1 MKPTPLGKTYLE
13 YETELKEYNLAKTEL
28 AMQKV
33 ELGLV
38 DDLIKKFKGVKTT
51 EARIISEIRNAGVIV
66 DKGQNNFKN
75 LLKLLDTMEKDAD
88 VLVKQAKD
96 LGVELPQPAK
106 AAIRQIGAYSSTA
119 SNAIGQLDKASD
131 IIYGVNGD

>member
-13 YETELKEYNLAKTEL
+13 YEAELKEYNLAKTEL

-38 DDLIKKFKGVKTT
+38 DDLIKKFEGVKKTRLT
-51 EARIISEIRNAGVIV
+51 IISEIRKAGVIV
-66 DKGQNNFKN
+66 DRGEQDFKN
-75 LLKLLDTMEKDAD
+75 LLKFLDNMEKDAD
-88 VLVKQAKD
+88 VLLKQAKD

-106 AAIRQIGAYSSTA
+106 AAIRQISADISFA
-119 SNAIGQLDKASD
+119 FNAVGQLEKASD
-131 IIYGVNGD
+131 IIYGASQD

>member
-38 DDLIKKFKGVKTT
+38 DDFKKKQELFLFKV
-51 EARIISEIRNAGVIV
+51 EN
-66 DKGQNNFKN
+66 
-75 LLKLLDTMEKDAD
+75 LKLRFK
-88 VLVKQAKD
+88 K
-96 LGVELPQPAK
+96 
-106 AAIRQIGAYSSTA
+106 
-119 SNAIGQLDKASD
+119 
-131 IIYGVNGD
+131 

>member
-38 DDLIKKFKGVKTT
+38 DDFEKKTGTFFIQGGKFETAVQKIELGIKENAKT
-51 EARIISEIRNAGVIV
+51 
-66 DKGQNNFKN
+66 
-75 LLKLLDTMEKDAD
+75 
-88 VLVKQAKD
+88 
-96 LGVELPQPAK
+96 
-106 AAIRQIGAYSSTA
+106 
-119 SNAIGQLDKASD
+119 
-131 IIYGVNGD
+131 IY

>member
-38 DDLIKKFKGVKTT
+38 DDFEKKTGTFFIQGGKFETAVQKIELGIKEMQKQFIELQKISSSIDNDYQKVRKASLELGVSIPTKIENNYKKTL
-51 EARIISEIRNAGVIV
+51 AIL
-66 DKGQNNFKN
+66 KN
-75 LLKLLDTMEKDAD
+75 ILQLLK
-88 VLVKQAKD
+88 
-96 LGVELPQPAK
+96 
-106 AAIRQIGAYSSTA
+106 
-119 SNAIGQLDKASD
+119 N
-131 IIYGVNGD
+131 IINKKTNKTQTKF